1 MSTKFLRLMQQ
12 LLTSCDLEGFAIG
25 LAVAISFGTSSFG
38 GSFPKKSGQGKI
50 PQFLTIQ
57 TMLNNYKERD
67 NAFQRSPIIQQSRRT
82 INKFANMIIH
92 PRPSLI
98 HFASNEFLYLI
109 VLFKTF
115 TSLLK
120 YPVTMFIEFSATLL
134 EKLSIPCRT

>member
-38 GSFPKKSGQGKI
+38 GSFPKKSGQGII

-57 TMLNNYKERD
+57 TMLNNYKETD

-82 INKFANMIIH
+82 FNKFANMIIH

>member
-57 TMLNNYKERD
+57 TMLNNYKETD

-82 INKFANMIIH
+82 FNKFANMIIH

-109 VLFKTF
+109 VRFKTF

>member
-57 TMLNNYKERD
+57 TMLNNYKETD

-82 INKFANMIIH
+82 FNKFANMIIH

-120 YPVTMFIEFSATLL
+120 YPVTMFIEFSATLW

>member
-57 TMLNNYKERD
+57 TMLNNYKETD

-82 INKFANMIIH
+82 FNKFANMIIH

-98 HFASNEFLYLI
+98 HFASNEFVYLI

>member
-1 MSTKFLRLMQQ
+1 M
-12 LLTSCDLEGFAIG
+12 
-25 LAVAISFGTSSFG
+25 AISFGTSSFG

-50 PQFLTIQ
+50 PQFLTIR
-57 TMLNNYKERD
+57 TMLNNYKETD
-67 NAFQRSPIIQQSRRT
+67 NAFQRSPIIQQRRRT
-82 INKFANMIIH
+82 FNKFANMIIH

-98 HFASNEFLYLI
+98 HLASNEFLYLI
-109 VLFKTF
+109 VRFKTF

>member
-1 MSTKFLRLMQQ
+1 M
-12 LLTSCDLEGFAIG
+12 
-25 LAVAISFGTSSFG
+25 AISFGTSSFG
-38 GSFPKKSGQGKI
+38 GGGCGSFPKKSGQGKI

-57 TMLNNYKERD
+57 TMLNYYRETD

-82 INKFANMIIH
+82 FNKFANMIIH

-98 HFASNEFLYLI
+98 HFASNEFVYLI